1 MRKNKT
7 ETFFEKGMLKR
18 TLQQWDGG
26 KDKIFFFTG
35 DEKKQKKKRKKK
47 VFLLPGRCKLKDQMN
62 VIMRYC
68 AGTDDP
74 ADK

>member
-1 MRKNKT
+1 MVEKTRFFFSQVMKKNKR
-7 ETFFEKGMLKR
+7 KR
-18 TLQQWDGG
+18 
-26 KDKIFFFTG
+26 
-35 DEKKQKKKRKKK
+35 EKKK